1 MDSVDCSVIIQ
12 PMTTIAFVG
21 VDHYRIP
28 LPVVLSD
35 STHGDIAEFE
45 LVTVRVRDA
54 AGTEGLGYTYT
65 VGRGGAAVAVLI
77 RDDLSPVL
85 LGAEPDRIEAL
96 WHRMWWALHYGGRG
110 GSASLAISAVDI
122 ALWDL
127 KARRFGTPLWRLLGG
142 HDPRVPAYAGGIDFD
157 FSLDQLLKQTDDNL
171 KKGFRAIK
179 MKVGRSR
186 LSEDL
191 ERVRAMRDHLGADFP
206 LMVDANMRWS
216 VDEAI
221 RAARG
226 LSEFAVYWLEE
237 PTIPDDVEGHR
248 RIVRDGGLPIATGE
262 NLHTVYEFKQMIASG
277 AVTFPE
283 ADVTNCG
290 GVTAF
295 IKIAHMAEAFN
306 LPITSHG
313 AHDITIQLLAAV
325 PNRSYLEV
333 HGFGLERFLTH
344 SLELQD
350 GFATAPERPGH
361 GVEFDWQRIRYDAD
375 ELTICPLPIRSSKRN
390 RCFSPKITLHGSNNR
405 PLRAAM

>member
-1 MDSVDCSVIIQ
+1 
-12 PMTTIAFVG
+12 MTTIAFVG

-54 AGTEGLGYTYT
+54 AGIEGLGYTYT
-65 VGRGGAAVAVLI
+65 VGRGGAAVVALI
-77 RDDLSPVL
+77 RHDLSPVL

-96 WHRMWWALHYGGRG
+96 WQRMWWALHYGGRG

-142 HDPRVPAYAGGIDFD
+142 HDPRVPAYAGGIDLD
-157 FSLDQLLKQTDDNL
+157 FSLDQLLCQTDDNL
-171 KKGFRAIK
+171 KRGFRAIK

-186 LSEDL
+186 FSEDL

-216 VDEAI
+216 VDEAV
-221 RAARG
+221 RAAPG

-262 NLHTVYEFKQMIASG
+262 NLHTLYEFKQMIASG
-277 AVTFPE
+277 GVTFPE

-290 GVTAF
+290 GVTVF
-295 IKIAHMAEAFN
+295 MKIAHMAEAFN

-313 AHDITIQLLAAV
+313 AHDITIQLLAAL

-350 GFATAPERPGH
+350 GFATVSERPGH
-361 GVEFDWQRIRYDAD
+361 GVEFDWQ
-375 ELTICPLPIRSSKRN
+375 
-390 RCFSPKITLHGSNNR
+390 TLDTARTS
-405 PLRAAM
+405 